1 MNPNLSVE
9 KAVYRFAGFMVLL
22 SVVLTYSLSPHFIWL
37 TAFVGL
43 NLMQFSFTGFCPV
56 TLLFKKLGLKSEADI
71 ALANHSH

>member
-1 MNPNLSVE
+1 MNTNLSVE

-37 TAFVGL
+37 TAFVGF

-56 TLLFKKLGLKSEADI
+56 TSLFKKLGLKSEADI
-71 ALANHSH
+71 ALANHGH